1 MAAPFGTSDGDG
13 FLWLDGGPVPSS
25 ASTTLRAPYDDAILA
40 DVHQAGATE
49 LDRAL
54 ATATRLQPTMAAL
67 PRHRRRAILDG
78 IARGIAAR
86 KDAFVDVI
94 VHEAGK
100 PRRFALGEVERAIAT
115 FDAAAAVLLAP
126 EETLLPLDASPLG
139 EGRLALVRQVPRG
152 VVVAITPFNFPLNLV
167 AHKLAPAFAA
177 GCAVVLKPA
186 EQTPLSSL
194 LLARVCREAG
204 LPDGA
209 LSVVPCDRGVAAALV
224 TDARASVVSFTG
236 SAKVGW
242 QIRAAVGRRHALLEL
257 GGDASVIV
265 HDDADLDIA
274 VPRLVTGAFAYA
286 GQVCISVQ
294 HILVHRRRAGA
305 LRARLVAATS
315 TVACGDPARDDVV
328 TGPLIDDRAVARVQ
342 RLIDDAVAGG
352 GQLLVAPTT
361 TGRVLSPAL
370 VEGAPAGCALMTDE
384 AFGPVCTLDVYDDL
398 DEAFS
403 RVNASRYGLQAG
415 IFSSDVQAVLRASEA
430 LRVGA
435 VIHDDAPTFRVD
447 HMPYGGTK
455 ESGVGREGLPWAL
468 ADYCEPRTLVLR
480 RR

>member
-1 MAAPFGTSDGDG
+1 MTFGTTHDDDGL
-13 FLWLDGGPVPSS
+13 LWLDGGPV
-25 ASTTLRAPYDDAILA
+25 ASTTTAVVRGPFDDRVLA
-40 DVHQAGATE
+40 HVHQADAAT

-54 ATATRLQPTMAAL
+54 QTATRLQPTMAAL
-67 PRHRRRAILDG
+67 PRHRRRTILRG

-86 KDAFVDVI
+86 KAEFVDVI
-94 VHEAGK
+94 THEAGK
-100 PRRFALGEVERAIAT
+100 PHRFAVAEVDRAIAT
-115 FDAAAAVLLAP
+115 FDAADAVLVAP
-126 EETLLPLDASPLG
+126 EETLLPLDASPLA

-209 LSVVPCDRGVAAALV
+209 LSVVPCDRAVASSLV
-224 TDARASVVSFTG
+224 GDARADVVSFTG
-236 SAKVGW
+236 SATAGF
-242 QIRAAVGRRHALLEL
+242 QIRAAVGKRHALLEL

-265 HDDADLDIA
+265 HADADLDLA
-274 VPRLVTGAFAYA
+274 VPRIVAGAYGYA

-294 HILVHRRRAGA
+294 HVLVHRRHAEA
-305 LRARLVAATS
+305 LRERLVAAVS
-315 TVACGDPARDDVV
+315 AVRCGDPVVDDVV
-328 TGPLIDDRAVARVQ
+328 VGPMIDDRAVARVT
-342 RLIDDAVAGG
+342 RLVDDAVAGG
-352 GQLLVAPTT
+352 GTLLVAPSRS
-361 TGRVLSPAL
+361 GRVVTPAL
-370 VEGAPAGCALMTDE
+370 VEDAPASCALMTDE
-384 AFGPVCTLDVYDDL
+384 AFGPVCTLDVYDDV
-398 DEAFS
+398 DDAFS

-415 IFSSDVQAVLRASEA
+415 IFSSDVQVVLRAAEV

-435 VIHDDAPTFRVD
+435 IIHDDVPTFRVD

-455 ESGVGREGLPWAL
+455 DSGVGREGLPWAL
-468 ADYCEPRTLVLR
+468 VDYTEPRTLVLR

>member
-1 MAAPFGTSDGDG
+1 MFGSHDDDGL
-13 FLWLDGGPVPSS
+13 LWLDGGPVSS
-25 ASTTLRAPYDDAILA
+25 SSSTTLRAPYDDRVLA
-40 DVHQAGATE
+40 SVHQAGPE
-49 LDRAL
+49 HLDGAL
-54 ATATRLQPTMAAL
+54 QTATRLQPVMAAL

-86 KDAFVDVI
+86 KTEFVDVI

-100 PRRFALGEVERAIAT
+100 PRRFAIGEVERAIAT
-115 FDAAAAVLLAP
+115 FDAAAAVLLVP
-126 EETLLPLDASPLG
+126 EETLLPLDASPLA

-194 LLARVCREAG
+194 LLARVCRDAG

-209 LSVVPCDRGVAAALV
+209 LGVVPCDRRVAAQLV
-224 TDARASVVSFTG
+224 TDARADVVSFTG

-242 QIRAAVGRRHALLEL
+242 ELRAAVGRRHALLEL

-265 HDDADLDIA
+265 HHDADLEVAI
-274 VPRLVTGAFAYA
+274 PRLVTGAFAYA

-294 HILVHRRRAGA
+294 HILVHRSRAEA
-305 LRARLVAATS
+305 LRERLVAATS
-315 TVACGDPARDDVV
+315 AVTSGDPDRDDVV
-328 TGPLIDDRAVARVQ
+328 VGPLIDDRAVARVQ
-342 RLIDDAVAGG
+342 ALVDEAQRGG
-352 GQLLVAPTT
+352 GRLLVAPTT
-361 TGRVLSPAL
+361 TGRVLSPGL

-435 VIHDDAPTFRVD
+435 VIHDDVPTFRVD

-455 ESGVGREGLPWAL
+455 DSGVGREGLPWAL
-468 ADYCEPRTLVLR
+468 TDYCEPRTLVLR

>member
-1 MAAPFGTSDGDG
+1 MFGASHDDDGL
-13 FLWLDGGPVPSS
+13 LWLDGGPVPSS
-25 ASTTLRAPYDDAILA
+25 SSSSLRAPYDDRVLA
-40 DVHQAGATE
+40 DVHQADPAH

-78 IARGIAAR
+78 IARGIATR
-86 KDAFVDVI
+86 KGEFVDVI

-100 PRRFALGEVERAIAT
+100 PRSFALGEVERAVAT
-115 FDAAAAVLLAP
+115 FAAAAAVLLAP
-126 EETLLPLDASPLG
+126 DETLLPLDASPLG

-194 LLARVCREAG
+194 LLARICRDAG

-209 LSVVPCDRGVAAALV
+209 LSVVPCDRRIASQLV
-224 TDARASVVSFTG
+224 TDPRAAVVSFTG

-242 QIRAAVGRRHALLEL
+242 ALRAAVGRRHALLEL

-265 HDDADLDIA
+265 HDDADLDLA
-274 VPRLVTGAFAYA
+274 VPRIITGAFAYA

-294 HILVHRRRAGA
+294 HILVHRRRAEA
-305 LRARLVAATS
+305 LRERLVAATS
-315 TVACGDPARDDVV
+315 AVTCGDPDRDDVV
-328 TGPLIDDRAVARVQ
+328 VGPLIDDRAMARVGG
-342 RLIDDAVAGG
+342 LIDEASAGG
-352 GQLLVAPTT
+352 GRVLVTPTT
-361 TGRVLSPAL
+361 TARVMSPAL

-398 DEAFS
+398 DDAIA

-415 IFSSDVQAVLRASEA
+415 IFSSDVQAVLRASET
-430 LRVGA
+430 LQVGA
-435 VIHDDAPTFRVD
+435 VIHDDVPTFRVD

-455 ESGVGREGLPWAL
+455 DSGVGREGLPWAL
-468 ADYCEPRTLVLR
+468 TDYTEPRTLVLR